1 MLSGSRWY
9 RLIITIVLQV
19 IPVTSA
25 EGESVK
31 TFVADPPPKSVCL
44 RHATHLGVFTPPEP
58 DHRDL
63 YCYNIW
69 CGATGPLLIR
79 DTCCPLVGLADGK
92 RLSMRVCRIKR
103 SWQLGRHI
111 P

>member
-31 TFVADPPPKSVCL
+31 TFVADPPPRVCVYATQPTSVCL
-44 RHATHLGVFTPPEP
+44 RHPNRTTEICTAIISGVALPA
-58 DHRDL
+58 H
-63 YCYNIW
+63 C
-69 CGATGPLLIR
+69 
-79 DTCCPLVGLADGK
+79 
-92 RLSMRVCRIKR
+92 
-103 SWQLGRHI
+103 
-111 P
+111 